1 MTRITDSLDKNA
13 FRFEQKPKLEPE
25 NLKRNFTFGDLVST
39 TDTWN
44 NLSKRDT
51 SNCSNNSYTISEM
64 SDDTNP
70 CYRLIEAGEER
81 YNEA

>member
-13 FRFEQKPKLEPE
+13 FRFELKSKLEPE
-25 NLKRNFTFGDLVST
+25 NLKPDFNFGDLVST
-39 TDTWN
+39 IDTCK

-51 SNCSNNSYTISEM
+51 SDCSNSSYTISEM

-70 CYRLIEAGEER
+70 CYR
-81 YNEA
+81 